1 MLKKHKKIIVIGGA
15 TCSGKTEISLELS
28 KYFPVEIVN
37 FDSMCFYRYF
47 DIGTAKPNNKDR
59 AKVKHHLI
67 DIKNPDEEYNAG
79 MFSADARVL
88 IEDIIKRGNIPLFT
102 GGTGLYIKSLI
113 YGLSNIPEINK
124 AIYRHK
130 AVELIKKNGTAAV
143 YEKLKEFDPA
153 YAAKISSSDS
163 QRIARAYEVYEATGK
178 PISYYL
184 TEKPFGK
191 PLYDYL
197 YFNFIPS
204 KDYLKSCIINRTK
217 MILEKGLINETKNIL
232 NIGFKPD
239 LKPFRSI
246 GYKEAIM
253 YLNGEIKTEN
263 DLYLKIISSTMK
275 YAKRQSTFFKK
286 AENITEVNY
295 TDLNKKVTFATKAIE
310 GFLR

>member
-1 MLKKHKKIIVIGGA
+1 MLKKIIVIGGA

-28 KYFPVEIVN
+28 KLFPVEIVN

-47 DIGTAKPNNKDR
+47 DIGTAKPDSDAR
-59 AKVKHHLI
+59 AKAKHHLI

-79 MFSADARVL
+79 MFSTDAGVL
-88 IEDIIKRGNIPLFT
+88 IEDIIKRGKIPLFT

-113 YGLSNIPEINK
+113 YGLSGIPEIDK
-124 AIYRHK
+124 ALYRRK
-130 AVELIKKNGTAAV
+130 AVELIKEIGTAAV

-163 QRIARAYEVYEATGK
+163 QRITRAYEVYEATGK

-197 YFNFIPS
+197 YFNLIPP
-204 KDYLKSCIINRTK
+204 KNYLKSCIMNRTEI
-217 MILEKGLINETKNIL
+217 ILKKGLINETKNIL
-232 NIGFKPD
+232 NMGYKPD

-246 GYKEAIM
+246 GYKEALM
-253 YLNGEIKTEN
+253 YLNREIKTEN

-286 AENITEVNY
+286 TENITEVNY
-295 TDLNKKVTFATKAIE
+295 TDLNEKVMFTAKAVG